1 MGKTARSIFRL
12 SSVILVVKMIPQI
25 LFSLLSITLAVS
37 AAHLSDGI
45 IPGGFEPLN
54 PEESKVTA
62 VGVTAAGLL
71 SDSRNALFL
80 LKLVQVKSAKVKVVN
95 GLLYRIKLV
104 VGSTSCMRE
113 EEEED
118 YEAALTRCSKTNDD
132 EVWGSTQTCNID
144 VLLSPRRKKEKR
156 RRRKEERRRSNR
168 RKETEERKER
178 RKEENR
184 KWRWKRSWRAAVMT
198 ILVTSI
204 DPRFQTGASCSALLS
219 SIGIQIR

>member
-144 VLLSPRRKKEKR
+144 VLLRPKKKEGKT
-156 RRRKEERRRSNR
+156 KEEERREEEVKPEEGNGG
-168 RKETEERKER
+168 KEGKKEGG
-178 RKEENR
+178 KPEVEME
-184 KWRWKRSWRAAVMT
+184 AV
-198 ILVTSI
+198 LARGSY
-204 DPRFQTGASCSALLS
+204 DDSCYFD
-219 SIGIQIR
+219 

>member
-1 MGKTARSIFRL
+1 MGARSIFRF
-12 SSVILVVKMIPQI
+12 SSVILVVKMILQI
-25 LFSLLSITLAVS
+25 SFSLLSITLAVS

-80 LKLVQVKSAKVKVVN
+80 LKLVRVKSAKVKVVN
-95 GLLYRIKLV
+95 GLLYRLKLV

-118 YEAALTRCSKTNDD
+118 YEAALTRCSETNDD

-144 VLLSPRRKKEKR
+144 VLLKPKKKEGKT
-156 RRRKEERRRSNR
+156 KVEERREEEVKPEEGNGG
-168 RKETEERKER
+168 KEGEKEGG
-178 RKEENR
+178 KPEVEME
-184 KWRWKRSWRAAVMT
+184 AV
-198 ILVTSI
+198 LARGSY
-204 DPRFQTGASCSALLS
+204 DDSCHFD
-219 SIGIQIR
+219 

>member
-1 MGKTARSIFRL
+1 MGARSIFRF
-12 SSVILVVKMIPQI
+12 SSVILVVKMILQI
-25 LFSLLSITLAVS
+25 SFSLLSITLAVS

-113 EEEED
+113 EEGED

-144 VLLSPRRKKEKR
+144 VLLRPKKKEGKT
-156 RRRKEERRRSNR
+156 KE
-168 RKETEERKER
+168 
-178 RKEENR
+178 EENR

-204 DPRFQTGASCSALLS
+204 DLRCQTGASCSALLR
-219 SIGIQIR
+219 SIGTQIRSNIKCH